1 MPTNATTPAP
11 NEVDQA
17 KSALKSAAKHAE
29 RSFVDAADQA
39 RERLTEAAH
48 RTETAVREG
57 METLRAQSRAYA
69 DTATAQ
75 FDEAQ
80 RYVVGK
86 VKERPV
92 ESALI
97 TLGVGVVI
105 GLLIA
110 NRSDRR

>member
-1 MPTNATTPAP
+1 MSTNAKTPAAS
-11 NEVDQA
+11 EVDQA
-17 KSALKSAAKHAE
+17 KTALKSAALHAE
-29 RSFVDAADQA
+29 RGFVDAADQA

-69 DTATAQ
+69 DSAGQQ
-75 FDEAQ
+75 FDQAQ
-80 RYVVGK
+80 SYVVAK

-92 ESALI
+92 ESALV

-105 GLLIA
+105 GLLLA
-110 NRSDRR
+110 SRGDRR